1 MSFLLQCPNCGPRDV
16 AEFACAGEVSV
27 RPKSTP
33 TRRELSSY
41 LYFRR
46 NVAGIQEEWW
56 YHRLGCE
63 VWFTAQ
69 RDTRTNEVS
78 STTLPDARRA
88 GGTPGPHE
96 AALPDAPAV

>member
-16 AEFACAGEVSV
+16 AEFACAGEISI
-27 RPKSTP
+27 RPTTAP

-46 NVAGIQEEWW
+46 NVAGMQEEWW

-63 VWFTAQ
+63 GWFTAR

-78 STTLPDARRA
+78 STALPQARRA
-88 GGTPGPHE
+88 DGTPGPQE